1 MSLYCAPPLKASISL
16 IKQVTNVDS
25 KYETDLESLLREG
38 DSNLC
43 LERQK
48 SGEES

>member
-1 MSLYCAPPLKASISL
+1 MRR
-16 IKQVTNVDS
+16 
-25 KYETDLESLLREG
+25 DLESLLREG

-48 SGEES
+48 SGELETGELETK